1 MKKKLLSAV
10 MLCALGLAGCG
21 DDGDEGNNGGN
32 NGGGNQ
38 EVKKFDTAAK
48 ILAHLEGQTMVMEGE
63 NIPSH
68 PNGYDETVNFGSAS
82 QCYQSVS
89 MAVAAGTFNVTSVLG
104 TLRNAPNQGDKGT
117 CDREAVAGTLS
128 FSSTNVLIENV
139 QGDGECFDVT
149 FTYTGF
155 VQEGRGRISPDGKT
169 LELELYFK
177 DQAVNSRCAQ
187 GGVGA
192 PGVTL
197 NGMEHTGNSVQTYI
211 IQ

>member
-21 DDGDEGNNGGN
+21 EDETIDGNNNGGN
-32 NGGGNQ
+32 NQ
-38 EVKKFDTAAK
+38 DVKKYDTPAK

-63 NIPSH
+63 SIPSH
-68 PNGYDETVNFGSAS
+68 PNGLDEDVNFGSAS
-82 QCYQSVS
+82 QCYNSVS

-104 TLRNAPNQGDKGT
+104 TLRDAPNQGNKGT
-117 CDREAVAGTLS
+117 CDHETIAGTLS
-128 FSSTNVLIENV
+128 FSSTNALIENV

-149 FTYTGF
+149 FTYTSF

-177 DQAVNSRCAQ
+177 DQALNIRCAQ

-192 PGVTL
+192 PGVKL
-197 NGMEHTGNSVQTYI
+197 NGADHPGSSVQTYI